1 MVTRRE
7 KDNVDAGEESIDRD
21 GEGEGERER
30 EECGEDGEEDG
41 RSSSLRSLV
50 DCFGFSGKS
59 FLLVGSFGV
68 W

>member
-50 DCFGFSGKS
+50 DCFGFSG
-59 FLLVGSFGV
+59 
-68 W
+68 